1 MLSKHARFF
10 LGRLLEMWHHFSQS
24 SANYATRSPATKMR
38 YTTYLLRAAA
48 FLMSCVRYYFTTHL
62 RGTSWCLPK
71 LLESWPFIN
80 VLVWLDEISKFFGCL
95 PSNDVK
101 ERPQLSKFLTS
112 SYFTFFTEGSS
123 QYGRIKSLKS
133 YGKNLIYYG
142 WTQWCALKKARYFG
156 LHFRA
161 HAIT

>member
-62 RGTSWCLPK
+62 RVYFVMMPPK
-71 LLESWPFIN
+71 VIRKLAIHQRLGLTGRNFQVFWMPA
-80 VLVWLDEISKFFGCL
+80 
-95 PSNDVK
+95 VK
-101 ERPQLSKFLTS
+101 
-112 SYFTFFTEGSS
+112 
-123 QYGRIKSLKS
+123 
-133 YGKNLIYYG
+133 
-142 WTQWCALKKARYFG
+142 
-156 LHFRA
+156 
-161 HAIT
+161 